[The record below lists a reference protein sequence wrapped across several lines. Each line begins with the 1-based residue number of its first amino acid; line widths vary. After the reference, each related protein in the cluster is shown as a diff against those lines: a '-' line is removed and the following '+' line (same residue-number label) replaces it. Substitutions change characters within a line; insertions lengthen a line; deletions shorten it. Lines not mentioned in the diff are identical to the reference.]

1 LPDLLLRIAR
11 PSSGLRLCL
20 HLAYHTVQTAVH
32 CGHSRSVIRFCTS
45 PHVWF
50 AKPSKQRFAAI
61 SSIAW
66 SPSTSPQNGSP
77 LRSTSPSD
85 PQLRVTGPSFSFRLD
100 FRVTSHTTQM
110 AAHNNRLRSVIRY
123 CEYPNRAMVF
133 NSVRV
138 QFAKPVKRQLTAIHS
153 VAWSVARSPVFDPV
167 YL

>member
-32 CGHSRSVIRFCTS
+32 CGHSRRVIRFYTS
-45 PHVWF
+45 PHVWS
-50 AKPSKQRFAAI
+50 AKPSKQRLAAI
-61 SSIAW
+61 GSIAW

-77 LRSTSPSD
+77 LRSASPSD
-85 PQLRVTGPSFSFRLD
+85 PLPRVTELSFGFRFD
-100 FRVTSHTTQM
+100 FRVASHTTQM

-133 NSVRV
+133 NSARM

-153 VAWSVARSPVFDPV
+153 VAWSVGELPDRSPVFD
-167 YL
+167 